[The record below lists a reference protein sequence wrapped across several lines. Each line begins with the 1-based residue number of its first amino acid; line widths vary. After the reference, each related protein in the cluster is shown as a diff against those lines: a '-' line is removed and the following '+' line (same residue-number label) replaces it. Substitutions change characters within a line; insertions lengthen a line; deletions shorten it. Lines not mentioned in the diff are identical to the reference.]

1 MPDATQCLRFGVRCT
16 HRVLNFQLRRQ
27 ITYTL
32 DKVKEVNKKSKNAKK
47 LAPYDIYLAA
57 PDYPT
62 KSVPDSQESVE
73 GVQGELSL
81 VITCVIHAFI
91 TTAATTTPYRYHP
104 LQLPPSTATAL
115 YCYHSSLPP
124 LVLTL
129 PLLLA
134 LSRADRRVCASA
146 RYHHPQHHHYQQRH
160 YQQHH

>member
-27 ITYTL
+27 ITYTIA
-32 DKVKEVNKKSKNAKK
+32 KVKEVNKKSKNAKK
-47 LAPYDIYLAA
+47 LAPYDIFLAA

-91 TTAATTTPYRYHP
+91 TTAATTT
-104 LQLPPSTATAL
+104 L
-115 YCYHSSLPP
+115 YCYHHLLRLPFAA
-124 LVLTL
+124 T
-129 PLLLA
+129 A
-134 LSRADRRVCASA
+134 LRCC
-146 RYHHPQHHHYQQRH
+146 H
-160 YQQHH
+160 

>member
-32 DKVKEVNKKSKNAKK
+32 AKVKEVNKKSKNAKK
-47 LAPYDIYLAA
+47 LAPYDIFLAA

-91 TTAATTTPYRYHP
+91 TTAATTTIYSYHH
-104 LQLPPSTATAL
+104 LLLPPFDATAL
-115 YCYHSSLPP
+115 
-124 LVLTL
+124 
-129 PLLLA
+129 
-134 LSRADRRVCASA
+134 RR
-146 RYHHPQHHHYQQRH
+146 HH
-160 YQQHH
+160 

>member
-1 MPDATQCLRFGVRCT
+1 MPARYCSRCKMGRAIRARIPAEAANRLKNRHQNLQPLETAAVPDATQCLRFGVRCT
-16 HRVLNFQLRRQ
+16 HHVLNFQLRRQ

-32 DKVKEVNKKSKNAKK
+32 AKVKEVNKKSKNAKK

-91 TTAATTTPYRYHP
+91 TTAATTT
-104 LQLPPSTATAL
+104 L
-115 YCYHSSLPP
+115 YCYHHLLRLPFAA
-124 LVLTL
+124 T
-129 PLLLA
+129 A
-134 LSRADRRVCASA
+134 LRC
-146 RYHHPQHHHYQQRH
+146 YH
-160 YQQHH
+160 

>member
-32 DKVKEVNKKSKNAKK
+32 AKVKEVNKKSKNAKK
-47 LAPYDIYLAA
+47 LAPYGIYLAA

-91 TTAATTTPYRYHP
+91 TTAATTTLYCYR
-104 LQLPPSTATAL
+104 LLLLPPSTATTL
-115 YCYHSSLPP
+115 RCYH
-124 LVLTL
+124 
-129 PLLLA
+129 
-134 LSRADRRVCASA
+134 
-146 RYHHPQHHHYQQRH
+146 
-160 YQQHH
+160 